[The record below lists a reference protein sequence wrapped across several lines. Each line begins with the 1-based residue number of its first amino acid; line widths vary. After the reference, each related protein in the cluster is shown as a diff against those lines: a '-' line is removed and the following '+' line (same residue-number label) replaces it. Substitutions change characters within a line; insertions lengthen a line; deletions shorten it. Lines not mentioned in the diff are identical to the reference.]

1 MHRPALARLYR
12 PKSFSEIVGQ
22 GHVSAT
28 LRTAVERERVAHAY
42 LFCGPRGI
50 GKTTAARVLAMA
62 LNCEYR
68 EDGEPCG
75 RCESCQRI
83 WAGRT
88 SLDVVE
94 IDAASN
100 RGVDDA
106 RELRERAMYAPS
118 EESRYKVYIID
129 EAHMLTREAWNAF
142 LKILEE
148 PPARVIF
155 VLATTE
161 PGKIFQTAP
170 PILSRCQ
177 RFDFHRISTEAIRA
191 RLREVLDTEGVDVEE
206 PALIAIARKAD
217 GALRDA
223 LSALDQVL
231 AFSSDAVSVEDVRQV
246 LGLVEDE
253 LYLELLEIL
262 RDGRAGDVFA
272 FVDRLVAGGYDLE
285 EFYRGLSE
293 TLRLLLRLR
302 LEGADAQ
309 PPEDLAGRY
318 SQLAEDFKSGDL
330 LRMLSGLAELDTDG
344 RFRKSEQQ
352 RILIEVALLKFA
364 MLDRTVRLEELIAS
378 VGGATPSGGP
388 APAGPPASRGPRA
401 GGQEGTGLTR
411 GEGGGRSRG
420 PATPNA
426 AAREPEPAP
435 PPEAAAEPADDPLG
449 RARSAWREMIA
460 GGRAL
465 RPGQGIALRAARLV
479 ELDSEGRLHVSVA
492 RDAPGA
498 ELLGDPVTRRRI
510 EEELS
515 QRLQR
520 SIRLEEAAEAEAL
533 PPRVSPDAA
542 RRQRLERLVEG
553 DKGLKRLVDRLDL
566 ELMD

>member
-12 PKSFSEIVGQ
+12 PRKFSEIVGQ
-22 GHVSAT
+22 DHVAAT
-28 LRTAVERERVAHAY
+28 LSTAVERGRVAHAY

-62 LNCEYR
+62 LNCAKR

-75 RCESCQRI
+75 VCDSCERI
-83 WAGRT
+83 WSGRT

-106 RELRERAMYAPS
+106 RDLRERAMYAPS

-148 PPARVIF
+148 PPPRVIF

-177 RFDFHRISTEAIRA
+177 RFDFHRITVERILM
-191 RLREVLDTEGVDVEE
+191 RLRQVLESEGVEAEDA
-206 PALIAIARKAD
+206 ALVPIARKAD

-231 AFSSDAVSVEDVRQV
+231 AFSGERIKAEDVRQV
-246 LGLVEDE
+246 LGLVEEE
-253 LYLELLEIL
+253 LFFELFDIISEQ
-262 RDGRAGDVFA
+262 RAAAVFG
-272 FVDRLVAGGYDLE
+272 FVEKLSDGGYDLE
-285 EFYRGLSE
+285 EFYKGLAGAIRLV
-293 TLRLLLRLR
+293 LRVQ
-302 LEGADAQ
+302 LEGGDALVTV
-309 PPEDLAGRY
+309 PDHLHERYGEIAGRF
-318 SQLAEDFKSGDL
+318 AAGDL
-330 LRMLSGLAELDTDG
+330 VRMLSTLAELDTDG

-352 RILIEVALLKFA
+352 RILIELLLLKFA
-364 MLDRTVRLEELIAS
+364 MLDRTVELEELIAA
-378 VGGATPSGGP
+378 VRGGSAPPSGPPGGP
-388 APAGPPASRGPRA
+388 GGRGRTAPQPAAEKPRTSDR
-401 GGQEGTGLTR
+401 QTGASQTR
-411 GEGGGRSRG
+411 RGGGPIDEAR
-420 PATPNA
+420 A
-426 AAREPEPAP
+426 AW
-435 PPEAAAEPADDPLG
+435 L
-449 RARSAWREMIA
+449 EMIA
-460 GGRAL
+460 EGQVL
-465 RPGQGIALRAARLV
+465 RPGQGIALRAAQV
-479 ELDSEGRLHVSVA
+479 TGYSPDGELEVA
-492 RDAPGA
+492 AAVGTPGA
-498 ELLGDPVTRRRI
+498 EVLDDRVSRRRI

-515 QRLQR
+515 RRLGRTIRIKDVGRAGGRPARVSQVTNKAQRL
-520 SIRLEEAAEAEAL
+520 A
-533 PPRVSPDAA
+533 
-542 RRQRLERLVEG
+542 RLVEA
-553 DKGLKRLVDRLDL
+553 DEGLQALVEKLDL

>member
-62 LNCEYR
+62 LNCECR
-68 EDGEPCG
+68 ADGEPCG

-148 PPARVIF
+148 PPPRVIF

-177 RFDFHRISTEAIRA
+177 RFDFHRISTQAILA
-191 RLREVLDTEGVDVEE
+191 RLREVLGAEGVEAEE
-206 PALIAIARKAD
+206 AALIAIARKAD

-231 AFSSDAVSVEDVRQV
+231 AFSGDVVAVEDVRQV
-246 LGLVEDE
+246 LGLLEDE
-253 LYLELLEIL
+253 LYLEILEIL

-293 TLRLLLRLR
+293 TVRLLLRLR
-302 LEGADAQ
+302 LAGADAQ

-318 SQLAEDFKSGDL
+318 SQLADDFQTGDL

-364 MLDRTVRLEELIAS
+364 MLDRTIRLEELIES
-378 VGGATPSGGP
+378 MGGAAPGGGP
-388 APAGPPASRGPRA
+388 GPA
-401 GGQEGTGLTR
+401 GGQPPDRAGRSGREGTGGTR
-411 GEGGGRSRG
+411 EKVESRNRG
-420 PATPNA
+420 SEAPSAG
-426 AAREPEPAP
+426 AREPVPAP
-435 PPEAAAEPADDPLG
+435 PPESAPGPSEDPLE

-492 RDAPGA
+492 RNTPGA
-498 ELLGDPVTRRRI
+498 ELLGDLVTCRRI

-520 SIRLEEAAEAEAL
+520 PIRLAEADQAEA

-553 DKGLKRLVDRLDL
+553 DQGLRRLVDRLDL

>member
-1 MHRPALARLYR
+1 M
-12 PKSFSEIVGQ
+12 
-22 GHVSAT
+22 SAT
-28 LRTAVERERVAHAY
+28 LRTAVERGRVAHAY

-62 LNCEYR
+62 LNCDNR

-75 RCESCQRI
+75 ACDSCERI
-83 WAGRT
+83 WSGRT

-106 RELRERAMYAPS
+106 RDLRERAMYVPS

-148 PPARVIF
+148 PPPRVIF

-177 RFDFHRISTEAIRA
+177 RFDFHRITVERILE
-191 RLREVLDTEGVDVEE
+191 RLRQVLRSEGVEAEDA
-206 PALIAIARKAD
+206 ALVPIARKAD

-231 AFSSDAVSVEDVRQV
+231 AFSGERVKGEDVRLV

-253 LYLELLEIL
+253 LYFELFDIL
-262 RDGRAGDVFA
+262 SEQRPAGVFA
-272 FVDRLVAGGYDLE
+272 LVEKLSDGGYDLE
-285 EFYRGLSE
+285 EFYKGLAESIRLV
-293 TLRLLLRLR
+293 LRAH
-302 LEGADAQ
+302 LEGDDALAAV
-309 PPEDLAGRY
+309 PEHLQERY
-318 SQLAEDFKSGDL
+318 GQLAHRFAAGDL
-330 LRMLSGLAELDTDG
+330 VRMLSALAELDTDG

-352 RILIEVALLKFA
+352 RILIEVLLLKFA
-364 MLDRTVRLEELIAS
+364 LLDRTVELEDLIAA
-378 VGGATPSGGP
+378 VGGESGSPSGASGGP
-388 APAGPPASRGPRA
+388 K
-401 GGQEGTGLTR
+401 
-411 GEGGGRSRG
+411 GGGR
-420 PATPNA
+420 PAT
-426 AAREPEPAP
+426 RS
-435 PPEAAAEPADDPLG
+435 AAEKGGAPG
-449 RARSAWREMIA
+449 RQARASQAAGGGAAIDQARTAWLEMIA
-460 GGRAL
+460 EGQVL
-465 RPGQGIALRAARLV
+465 RPGQGIALRAARV
-479 ELDSEGRLHVSVA
+479 MELSPDGELQVA
-492 RDAPGA
+492 AGPGTPGA
-498 ELLGDPVTRRRI
+498 EVLNDRVWRRRI

-515 QRLQR
+515 RRLGR
-520 SIRLEEAAEAEAL
+520 PIRIREANQDEER
-533 PPRVSPDAA
+533 PPRVSQATTKA
-542 RRQRLERLVEG
+542 QRLARLVEG
-553 DKGLKRLVDRLDL
+553 DEGLQALVDKLDL